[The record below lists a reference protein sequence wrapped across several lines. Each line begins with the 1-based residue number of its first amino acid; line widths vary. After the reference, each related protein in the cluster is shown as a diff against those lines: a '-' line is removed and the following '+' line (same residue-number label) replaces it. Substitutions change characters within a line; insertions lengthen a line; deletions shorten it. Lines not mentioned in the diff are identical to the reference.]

1 MCTLAAGNPADPD
14 VLLRYFDPAR
24 YLIKITPLNPTWHAT
39 KNALASHVDP
49 NVPDTGASVADAM
62 RAVGYDVIVSIGE
75 VEENEIGSNCGQYV
89 LKYIEKQ
96 EAVQDGYTYTVQEVA
111 A

>member
-1 MCTLAAGNPADPD
+1 MSDDFGIMVCGHGSRDE
-14 VLLRYFDPAR
+14 
-24 YLIKITPLNPTWHAT
+24 
-39 KNALASHVDP
+39 NAVSEFAV
-49 NVPDTGASVADAM
+49 VAEAM
-62 RAVGYDVIVSIGE
+62 RTAGYDVIVSIGE

-89 LKYIEKQ
+89 LKYLEKQ